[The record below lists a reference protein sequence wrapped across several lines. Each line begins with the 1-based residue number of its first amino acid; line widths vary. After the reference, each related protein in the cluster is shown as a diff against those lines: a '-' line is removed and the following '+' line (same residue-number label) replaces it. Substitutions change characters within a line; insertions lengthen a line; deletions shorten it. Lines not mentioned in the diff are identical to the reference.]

1 MRGSGA
7 LGTRV
12 LTATTLLMIAFFALA
27 FLALDLAFRR
37 AAESAL
43 EQVLESQVLGL
54 LAAADPADGNI
65 LTVPEAL
72 PETRFSRPG
81 SGLYGQVIDD
91 QGETIWLSRSALGI
105 RLPTAL
111 PEEPGEIRFA
121 LLELNDGTPVLGA
134 ALKIEWEFDNG
145 ESAGFVFAAASGL
158 DGLHAQIA
166 RFRNWLGGGFGLLLL
181 LLLGVQLVMLRY
193 LMRPLRQAET
203 EIRNVRA
210 GMLDKLSD
218 GYPAEIQAL
227 SGSIN
232 LLIDSERSRTR
243 RYRES
248 LTNLAHSLK
257 TPLAVIRSYL
267 DSGRA
272 EPEVLDQHLQQ
283 IHDIVDYQ
291 LGRAA
296 AAGPAMGGERCAVAP
311 AIREVVQALTK
322 AHHRKTVNVT
332 TALDE
337 QVLFPGGRGD
347 LLEVLGNVLDN
358 AFKFCRSQVRVR
370 VYSEDGDD
378 NEVAWL
384 NIVVEDDGP
393 GLTEDDRA
401 ALLGRGVR
409 GPGRQSGHGI
419 GLAVVADIVESAGGA
434 VSLDDSDLGG
444 ARIAVSVPL
453 TGRVDAT
460 A

>member
-1 MRGSGA
+1 MRGGGA

-12 LTATTLLMIAFFALA
+12 LTATTLLMVAFFALA

-37 AAESAL
+37 AAESSL

-54 LAAADPADGNI
+54 LAAADPADGHV

-105 RLPTAL
+105 RLPAAL
-111 PEEPGEIRFA
+111 PEDAGEIRFSR
-121 LLELNDGTPVLGA
+121 LDLNDATPVLGA
-134 ALKIEWEFDNG
+134 ALKIEWEFDDG
-145 ESAGFVFAAASGL
+145 ESASFVFTVASGL

-166 RFRNWLGGGFGLLLL
+166 RYRNWLGGGFGLLLL

-203 EIRNVRA
+203 EVGNVRA
-210 GMLDKLSD
+210 GTLDKLSD

-232 LLIDSERSRTR
+232 RLIDSERSRTR

-248 LTNLAHSLK
+248 LANLAHSLK
-257 TPLAVIRSYL
+257 TPLAVIRSTL
-267 DSGRA
+267 ESGRA
-272 EPEVLDQHLQQ
+272 APDVLDQHLQQ

-296 AAGPAMGGERCAVAP
+296 SAGPAMGGERCPVAP
-311 AIREVVQALTK
+311 AVREVLQALTK
-322 AHHRKTVNVT
+322 AHHRKTVEIT
-332 TALDE
+332 TELDE
-337 QVLFPGGRGD
+337 QALFPGGRGD

-370 VYSEDGDD
+370 ALAEDSDV
-378 NEVAWL
+378 ERAARL
-384 NIVVEDDGP
+384 NIVIEDDGP
-393 GLTEDDRA
+393 GLTEGDRA
-401 ALLGRGVR
+401 GLLGRGVH
-409 GPGRQSGHGI
+409 GPDRQAGHGI
-419 GLAVVADIVESAGGA
+419 GLAVVADIVESAGGT
-434 VSLDDSDLGG
+434 VSLDDSALGG
-444 ARIAVSVPL
+444 ARIVVSVPL
-453 TGRVDAT
+453 LR
-460 A
+460 